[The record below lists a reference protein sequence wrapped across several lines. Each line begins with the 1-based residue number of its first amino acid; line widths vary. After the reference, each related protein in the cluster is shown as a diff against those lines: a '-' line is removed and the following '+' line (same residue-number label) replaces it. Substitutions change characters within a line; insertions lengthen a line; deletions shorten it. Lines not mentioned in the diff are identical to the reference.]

1 MDPERSTASTIGR
14 WVGWVVVLALAVAV
28 AVATTAVVGQV
39 TERPLMRAAAT
50 PSAAPPAAPPA
61 AQPTRAD
68 YEELAT
74 HSLTGPL
81 PDVTGRPVGEA
92 QQALERVDAVVLLVD
107 SRGWSRPVGP
117 DWVVC
122 GTGESTR
129 GDGSPTGEVTVS
141 AVPAGDPCA

>member
-1 MDPERSTASTIGR
+1 MDPERSTSSTIGR

-50 PSAAPPAAPPA
+50 PSAAPPSAPPPA
-61 AQPTRAD
+61 EPVRAD
-68 YEELAT
+68 YEELPT
-74 HSLTGPL
+74 RSLTGPL
-81 PDVTGRPVGEA
+81 PDVAGRTVGEA
-92 QQALERVDAVVLLVD
+92 QQALEQVEAVVHLVD
-107 SRGWSRPVGP
+107 SRGWFRPVQP

-122 GTGESTR
+122 GGGQAFR
-129 GDGSPTGEVTVS
+129 GDGSPTADVTVS